1 MSIESPILVHL
12 PSFCSKVA
20 SLFKYPSMAI
30 RLASSKYFSSSKPPS
45 SLYPVPDMANDSP
58 DGKTTF
64 FNVCSFT
71 VNVPV
76 LSVAITVQLPRDSTA
91 FNFLTMTF
99 CLAIRIEPMVSANV
113 NANGSPSGIADT
125 ESAMTD
131 NKISW
136 IGKPLLNSKINKTA
150 AIHNTKI
157 QICFE
162 N

>member
-20 SLFKYPSMAI
+20 SLFKYPNMAI

-76 LSVAITVQLPRDSTA
+76 LSVATSERLDGIQ
-91 FNFLTMTF
+91 FLDN
-99 CLAIRIEPMVSANV
+99 NV
-113 NANGSPSGIADT
+113 LFGHSNR
-125 ESAMTD
+125 TD
-131 NKISW
+131 
-136 IGKPLLNSKINKTA
+136 GKCQCQCKRKSFGHSRHRKCNDG
-150 AIHNTKI
+150 
-157 QICFE
+157 
-162 N
+162 